1 MTLKKSLR
9 AAVKVILEEADKNP
23 EFSVRLE
30 EALGVGKKTPATKKK
45 IPSHAAGAPKRGN
58 RRTPAALDPVELARQ
73 GEGELRSRLAELDIE
88 QLKDIVAD
96 YGMDPGKLVMKWKVP
111 EKIIN
116 KIVEI
121 SLGRA
126 KKGDAFL
133 S

>member
-9 AAVKVILEEADKNP
+9 AAVKVILEEADRNP

-30 EALGVGKKTPATKKK
+30 EALGIGKKTPATMKKAA
-45 IPSHAAGAPKRGN
+45 SHAAGTPKRGN

-73 GEGELRSRLAELDIE
+73 GEDVVRSRLAELDIE

-96 YGMDPGKLVMKWKVP
+96 YGMDPGKLVMKWKMP

-116 KIVEI
+116 RIVEI